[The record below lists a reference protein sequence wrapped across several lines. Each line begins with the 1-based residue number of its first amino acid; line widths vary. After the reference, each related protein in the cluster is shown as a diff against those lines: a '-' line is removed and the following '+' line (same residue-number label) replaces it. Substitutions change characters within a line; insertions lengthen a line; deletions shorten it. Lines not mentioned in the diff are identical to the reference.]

1 MEPAKAAAQAR
12 LTPVPAR
19 PAGSGESRL
28 VKYSNRIQGFA
39 YGGAAVLVVIIGLR
53 SVYGRAIPSWIV
65 ISGLL
70 LEACLL
76 LMIAAVYYLSPEEK
90 GGGQPSTDSQ
100 ILTGEKE
107 ILSLLRNNV
116 LQGEGEILN
125 VLKNDLLKTQREMVS
140 VMRNELLA
148 AQREIAFAL
157 RKEIEMR
164 TEHQQQLTSALQ
176 KESENRVQQQ
186 EELLQS
192 LRSSAEATQQQL
204 KSLNRIDEQI
214 TMLLKNEV
222 DNIVQTK
229 VQEIFSTLIRREAD
243 QRIEQRLGT

>member
-1 MEPAKAAAQAR
+1 MEPAKAAQAR
-12 LTPVPAR
+12 FTTVPAR
-19 PAGSGESRL
+19 PARSGESRI

-76 LMIAAVYYLSPEEK
+76 LMIAAVYYLTPEEK

-116 LQGEGEILN
+116 LQGESEILN
-125 VLKNDLLKTQREMVS
+125 VLKNDLLNTQREIVS
-140 VMRNELLA
+140 VMRNELLS
-148 AQREIAFAL
+148 AQRDIATAL
-157 RKEIEMR
+157 RKETETR
-164 TEHQQQLTSALQ
+164 TEHQQQLASALHE
-176 KESENRVQQQ
+176 ESENRIQQQ
-186 EELLQS
+186 EQLLQS
-192 LRSSAEATQQQL
+192 LRSSAEVTQQQL

-214 TMLLKNEV
+214 NILLKNEV
-222 DNIVQTK
+222 DNIVQMK
-229 VQEIFSTLIRREAD
+229 VQEIFSKLIRREAD

>member
-1 MEPAKAAAQAR
+1 MEPAKTAAQAR
-12 LTPVPAR
+12 FTPVPAR
-19 PAGSGESRL
+19 SVPSAESGI

-76 LMIAAVYYLSPEEK
+76 LMIATVYYLTPEEK

-100 ILTGEKE
+100 ILNGEKE
-107 ILSLLRNNV
+107 ILALLRNNV
-116 LQGEGEILN
+116 LQGEGEILS
-125 VLKNDLLKTQREMVS
+125 VLKNDLLTTQREMVS
-140 VMRNELLA
+140 VMRNELLTS
-148 AQREIAFAL
+148 QKEIASAL
-157 RKEIEMR
+157 RKEIETR
-164 TEHQQQLTSALQ
+164 IEHQQQLTSALH
-176 KESENRVQQQ
+176 KESESRIHQQ

-192 LRSSAEATQQQL
+192 LRSSAEAAQQQL

-222 DNIVQTK
+222 NNIVQLK